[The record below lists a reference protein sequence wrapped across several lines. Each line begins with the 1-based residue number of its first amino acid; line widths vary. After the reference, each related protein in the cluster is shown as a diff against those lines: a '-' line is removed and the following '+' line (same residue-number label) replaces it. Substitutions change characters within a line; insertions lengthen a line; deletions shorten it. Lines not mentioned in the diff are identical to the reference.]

1 MDELDSI
8 LLEQLQIVRKS
19 KKVLNR
25 HRKILGNDPEIVKGE
40 YLVNKKIE
48 FLESMINDKT
58 LLHKRQRK
66 KKEKDKDILARS
78 IYYEWYRNI
87 FFTTTIGYRML
98 MDYMSNFRKGKD

>member
-1 MDELDSI
+1 MDELDGI
-8 LLEQLQIVRKS
+8 LLEQLQIARKS

-25 HRKILGNDPEIVKGE
+25 HKKILGNDPELVKGE
-40 YLVNKKIE
+40 YLINKKIE

-66 KKEKDKDILARS
+66 KKEKDNDILARS

-98 MDYMSNFRKGKD
+98 MDYMSNFKKGKG

>member
-25 HRKILGNDPEIVKGE
+25 HKKLLKNDPRVEEGE

-87 FFTTTIGYRML
+87 FFTTTIGYRMF
-98 MDYMSNFRKGKD
+98 MEYMSNFKKGKD